1 MKKLLLLIL
10 FNFIISNKLLACSW
24 TSSSFCDTSQSSSFQ
39 NDLIVYGKII
49 AIDNDGID
57 FEIIDVLRGQEN
69 KTIIRIWDGVDF
81 DCNGT
86 FSMAA
91 SELGAVDKHI
101 IIILPKIAEKKSSWE
116 VIGDYR
122 RPDFFQ
128 YTPNLR
134 VENGIVYGL
143 ISGFETYPYVE
154 EQATYENF
162 KDSWQTNGN
171 CSSVVLGTES
181 YKLEKTFKIHTNSNN
196 KFKISSNKNTEF
208 KVRVFNINGLKIE
221 SSEIIQKEFEI
232 DLSKYSAG
240 IYFINLTYENNKI
253 QSFKIIKK

>member
-69 KTIIRIWDGVDF
+69 NTIIRIWDGVDF

-128 YTPNLR
+128 YTPNLK
-134 VENGIVYGL
+134 VENGIISGL
-143 ISGFETYPYVE
+143 ISGNVSYPYVE
-154 EQATYENF
+154 EQANYEIF
-162 KDSWQTNGN
+162 KNSWETNQN
-171 CSSVVLGTES
+171 CSSVVLGTEN
-181 YKLEKTFKIHTNSNN
+181 YNIEETFKIYTSSNN

-208 KVRVFNINGLKIE
+208 KVRIFNINGLKIE
-221 SSEIIQKEFEI
+221 STELIEKEFEI

-240 IYFINLTYENNKI
+240 IYFINITYENNKI
-253 QSFKIIKK
+253 QNFKIIKK